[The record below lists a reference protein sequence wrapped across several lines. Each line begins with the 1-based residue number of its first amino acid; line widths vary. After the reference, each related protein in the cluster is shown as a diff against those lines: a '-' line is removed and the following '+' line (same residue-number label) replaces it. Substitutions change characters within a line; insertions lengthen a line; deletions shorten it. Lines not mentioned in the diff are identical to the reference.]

1 MRISVKN
8 NADAIIFYT
17 AICFRAEQIATMA
30 EEKSAVRIF
39 LSLFAAKLLRNED

>member
-17 AICFRAEQIATMA
+17 AICFRAEQIAPMA
-30 EEKSAVRIF
+30 EEKSPARIF
-39 LSLFAAKLLRNED
+39 LRFFATKLLRNED